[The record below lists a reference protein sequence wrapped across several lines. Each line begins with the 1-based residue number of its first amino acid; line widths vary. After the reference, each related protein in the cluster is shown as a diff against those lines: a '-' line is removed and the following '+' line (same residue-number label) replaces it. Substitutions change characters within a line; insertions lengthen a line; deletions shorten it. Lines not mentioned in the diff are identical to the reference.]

1 MKGFALGLAL
11 SLASISTT
19 ASGEAPRSMGVFVDP
34 DSTTAQ
40 AASRLEGQPRHDAML
55 LSRIASASW
64 FAGGTP
70 EMVEARV
77 RDIVDRATA
86 TGQTPI
92 LVAYNIPFRD
102 CALYSAGGRPIALPI
117 LRGSRVSPPV
127 LASAKPSSFLNPM
140 ALALFPG
147 TGRSTERS
155 NIASP
160 KDRTAGLPMRDT
172 TNCAGR
178 SRSSLPCPMCAC
190 ISMEPAA
197 VGSRL
202 AKLQI
207 G

>member
-11 SLASISTT
+11 SLASIGTT

-70 EMVEARV
+70 EMVEAKV

-86 TGQTPI
+86 TGQLPSSSLTT
-92 LVAYNIPFRD
+92 FR
-102 CALYSAGGRPIALPI
+102 SATVRSIRQGGRPIALPI